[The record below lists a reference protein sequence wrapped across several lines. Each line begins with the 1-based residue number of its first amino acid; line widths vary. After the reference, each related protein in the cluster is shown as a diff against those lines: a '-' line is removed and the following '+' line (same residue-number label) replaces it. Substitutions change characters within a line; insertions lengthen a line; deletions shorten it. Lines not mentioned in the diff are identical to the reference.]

1 MAVYVFVFQNIVI
14 KKRSFYIFTIFRDS
28 QLVFAPLKKTI
39 IFRILCFRI
48 SDLYCQL
55 TNYSWATI
63 LFWLSLPNGSINCFL
78 MKRKISI
85 FWNIVINCCSFLT
98 LRWEWH
104 QALIK
109 KCRNLLL
116 LISFPTQSPLDRMID
131 QSLLDFLGI
140 TPFEERLWSW
150 KYCKL
155 GAGTFS
161 YIWHMIFSICVILD
175 IILSSV
181 SCNVGV
187 ADTNKDSG
195 AICVISAC
203 CWFIATLETGTVY
216 IMRIAVFWT
225 WTCSVTVAS
234 GVSTRLPLSLL
245 GIYAISGNFR
255 LIPLVLVCSAEL
267 ISKQIC
273 KKS

>member
-39 IFRILCFRI
+39 TFRILCFRI

-150 KYCKL
+150 KCRYIFLHLTHDIFHLCDSWHHFVECFLQRWCCRHKQRFRGYLCDFSLLLIYCH
-155 GAGTFS
+155 
-161 YIWHMIFSICVILD
+161 IRNWDCVHNEDSCILD
-175 IILSSV
+175 VNMLSNS
-181 SCNVGV
+181 SQWGFDKV
-187 ADTNKDSG
+187 A
-195 AICVISAC
+195 VI
-203 CWFIATLETGTVY
+203 F
-216 IMRIAVFWT
+216 T
-225 WTCSVTVAS
+225 WHLCH
-234 GVSTRLPLSLL
+234 
-245 GIYAISGNFR
+245 
-255 LIPLVLVCSAEL
+255 
-267 ISKQIC
+267 
-273 KKS
+273 

>member
-1 MAVYVFVFQNIVI
+1 MVFSFRIMVIASAAFVTWALDSTILLDLSASRQLLTVFITGLCEKLLHICIFFIISFLMAVYLFVFQNIVI

-63 LFWLSLPNGSINCFL
+63 LFWLSLPNGSINYFL

-85 FWNIVINCCSFLT
+85 FWNIVINFCSFLT

-150 KYCKL
+150 KCR
-155 GAGTFS
+155 
-161 YIWHMIFSICVILD
+161 YIFLHLTHDIFHLCDSWHHFVECFLQRWCCRHKQRFRGYLCD
-175 IILSSV
+175 LPA
-181 SCNVGV
+181 
-187 ADTNKDSG
+187 AD
-195 AICVISAC
+195 
-203 CWFIATLETGTVY
+203 L
-216 IMRIAVFWT
+216 
-225 WTCSVTVAS
+225 
-234 GVSTRLPLSLL
+234 LPH
-245 GIYAISGNFR
+245 
-255 LIPLVLVCSAEL
+255 
-267 ISKQIC
+267 
-273 KKS
+273 